1 MQPLMSTGRAGINV
15 HELQNSDAWRNAL
28 AKERADLD
36 RLKDAEY
43 TGTPQARLI
52 RKDEFFGMNY
62 DSVYKNLNIKYKMDT
77 LFEKQIAHFHGTNV
91 SGIIDGNGNNSQNFE
106 FRGIA
111 PKVHFYTNS
120 TEIFNQ
126 LWGSLQLGFM

>member
-52 RKDEFFGMNY
+52 RKGEFFGMNY

-77 LFEKQIAHFHGTNV
+77 LFKKQIAHFHGTNV
-91 SGIIDGNGNNSQNFE
+91 SGIIGGNGNNSQNFE
-106 FRGIA
+106 ELHQ
-111 PKVHFYTNS
+111 KS
-120 TEIFNQ
+120 IFIQILQKYSINYGEAYN
-126 LWGSLQLGFM
+126 WGLCRR